1 MKISRREY
9 QIAELIAWGASDKEV
24 ADELCISFQTA
35 KTHRKNILKKING
48 HNAADLT
55 RWFFQKKC
63 GISLGLN
70 PRQVRHLA
78 FIFLLL
84 VCVGEYTNQN
94 MIRTARVARVTKT
107 VRTSRGRSRRKDE
120 KTLTLKAA

>member
-24 ADELCISFQTA
+24 ADELFISIQTS
-35 KTHRKNILKKING
+35 KTHRKNILKKIHG

-63 GISLGLN
+63 GVSLGVN
-70 PRQVRHLA
+70 PRQIRHLA

-84 VCVGEYTNQN
+84 VFIGEYTNQD
-94 MIRTARVARVTKT
+94 MIRTARV
-107 VRTSRGRSRRKDE
+107 VRTSRKTSRRKE
-120 KTLTLKAA
+120 SYGKAYILKAA